1 MDDPRFANNIDRV
14 ENRDELKAEIESA
27 LMKIDGEEIGVRLA
41 EAGLAAGPI
50 HNTQQVVDHPHTHH
64 REMNIEKDWYKMA
77 GTPIKLSRTPGAL
90 RHLPPKFGAHSQE
103 ILAEFGFSETEIESL
118 LASNTVLV
126 SRQR

>member
-1 MDDPRFANNIDRV
+1 M
-14 ENRDELKAEIESA
+14 S
-27 LMKIDGEEIGVRLA
+27 
-41 EAGLAAGPI
+41 
-50 HNTQQVVDHPHTHH
+50 
-64 REMNIEKDWYKMA
+64 IEKDWYKMA